1 MKLSLLLKQ
10 VPVQNTYEDRE
21 ITFITDDSRKIQ
33 PGCAFVCI
41 KGNHFDGHDAAFDA
55 VRRGAAAVIVQHSV
69 GCEGEVITSNT
80 RAAYS
85 LMCAAFFGEPAKK
98 LRLIGVTGTNGK
110 TTTTFLI
117 KEILDMFGKK
127 SGLIGTVVNMIDRQ
141 TEPAALT
148 TPESFALQQLFAKM
162 VQAGCEYCVMEV
174 SSQALSQGR
183 VEGCM
188 FEVAVFTNLTQDHLD
203 YHGNFENYAAA
214 KAILFSQC
222 KKAVLNSDD
231 PAWHRMIRDSS
242 CPYVTYAQK
251 QQADYRAA
259 EIQYAQTGVRY
270 QLRHA
275 EQCFDTAIGIPG
287 EFSVY
292 NSLCAI
298 TALAELGFSLA
309 DIVEKAAKVK
319 GVKGRI
325 EVVPTDT
332 DYVVII
338 DYAHSPDGL
347 ENILKAV
354 RPITKGRVLTV
365 FGCGGDRDRTKRPL
379 MGKVA
384 ASLSDYLF
392 VTSDNP
398 RTEQPEAIIADILAG
413 LKDCSVPMVVEP
425 SRTLAIQAAL
435 NEAKAG
441 DTVLLAGKGH
451 ETYQILGTEKIHYDE
466 REIVRDILAGKT
478 GNERSETHGS
488 NQPE

>member
-127 SGLIGTVVNMIDRQ
+127 SGLIGTVVNMIDQ
-141 TEPAALT
+141 QAEPAALT

-298 TALAELGFSLA
+298 TALVELGFSLA
-309 DIVEKAAKVK
+309 DVVEKAAKVK

>member
-21 ITFITDDSRKIQ
+21 IKFITDDSRKIQ

-127 SGLIGTVVNMIDRQ
+127 SGLIGTVVNMIDQ
-141 TEPAALT
+141 QAEPAALT

-298 TALAELGFSLA
+298 TALVELGFSLA
-309 DIVEKAAKVK
+309 DVVEKAAKVK

>member
-127 SGLIGTVVNMIDRQ
+127 SGLIGTVVNMIDQ
-141 TEPAALT
+141 QAEPAALT

-309 DIVEKAAKVK
+309 DVVEKAAKVK

-338 DYAHSPDGL
+338 DYAHSNGEGGGIAVGL
-347 ENILKAV
+347 PVCYLRQSAY
-354 RPITKGRVLTV
+354 RAA
-365 FGCGGDRDRTKRPL
+365 GGDYCRY
-379 MGKVA
+379 
-384 ASLSDYLF
+384 SC
-392 VTSDNP
+392 
-398 RTEQPEAIIADILAG
+398 RTERLQCADGGRAVTHAG
-413 LKDCSVPMVVEP
+413 HSGGIK
-425 SRTLAIQAAL
+425 
-435 NEAKAG
+435 
-441 DTVLLAGKGH
+441 
-451 ETYQILGTEKIHYDE
+451 
-466 REIVRDILAGKT
+466 
-478 GNERSETHGS
+478 
-488 NQPE
+488 

>member
-41 KGNHFDGHDAAFDA
+41 KGNHFDGHDAAAEA

-69 GCEGEVITSNT
+69 GCTGEVITSNT

-127 SGLIGTVVNMIDRQ
+127 SGLIGTVVNIIDRQ
-141 TEPAALT
+141 TEPASLT

-214 KAILFSQC
+214 KAMLFSQC

-242 CPYVTYAQK
+242 CPYVTYAQR
-251 QQADYRAA
+251 QLADYRAA

-309 DIVEKAAKVK
+309 DVVEKAAKVR

-413 LKDCSVPMVVEP
+413 LTDCKVPMVVEP

>member
-21 ITFITDDSRKIQ
+21 IKFITDDSRKIQ

-127 SGLIGTVVNMIDRQ
+127 SGLIGTVVNMIDQ
-141 TEPAALT
+141 QAEPAALT

-309 DIVEKAAKVK
+309 DVVEKAAKVR

>member
-309 DIVEKAAKVK
+309 DVVEKAAKVR

>member
-85 LMCAAFFGEPAKK
+85 LMCAVFFGEPAKK

-242 CPYVTYAQK
+242 RPYVTYAQK

-309 DIVEKAAKVK
+309 DIVEKAAKVR

>member
-1 MKLSLLLKQ
+1 
-10 VPVQNTYEDRE
+10 
-21 ITFITDDSRKIQ
+21 
-33 PGCAFVCI
+33 
-41 KGNHFDGHDAAFDA
+41 
-55 VRRGAAAVIVQHSV
+55 
-69 GCEGEVITSNT
+69 
-80 RAAYS
+80 
-85 LMCAAFFGEPAKK
+85 
-98 LRLIGVTGTNGK
+98 
-110 TTTTFLI
+110 
-117 KEILDMFGKK
+117 
-127 SGLIGTVVNMIDRQ
+127 
-141 TEPAALT
+141 
-148 TPESFALQQLFAKM
+148 
-162 VQAGCEYCVMEV
+162 
-174 SSQALSQGR
+174 
-183 VEGCM
+183 M

-270 QLRHA
+270 QLRHG
-275 EQCFDTAIGIPG
+275 EQSLDTAIGIPG

-309 DIVEKAAKVK
+309 DIVEKAAKVR

>member
-231 PAWHRMIRDSS
+231 PAWHRMICDSS

-309 DIVEKAAKVK
+309 DVVEKALYN
-319 GVKGRI
+319 
-325 EVVPTDT
+325 T
-332 DYVVII
+332 
-338 DYAHSPDGL
+338 
-347 ENILKAV
+347 
-354 RPITKGRVLTV
+354 VLTV

>member
-270 QLRHA
+270 QLRHG
-275 EQCFDTAIGIPG
+275 EQSLDTAIGIPG

-309 DIVEKAAKVK
+309 DVVEKAAKVR